1 MSRKS
6 IASYIAVAGV
16 AAAVT
21 AGFSQ
26 FGWPE
31 VPAAH
36 AVTPTPVAQM
46 RAPAAS
52 PVAAPLGAASR
63 PLPDIA
69 TLVEQYGPAV
79 VNIKVSS
86 AAKATAELPDE
97 LKNSPYGEFFRRFG
111 VPGQGQPGV
120 PSRGQGS
127 GFIVNADGI
136 VLTNAHVVADAS
148 KVTVQ
153 LTDGREFEA
162 KVIGADPKTDV
173 AVLRIDAKNLPTVR
187 IGNPASTR
195 VGEWVVAIGS
205 PYGFESTVTA
215 GIVSAKSRSLPDG
228 TYVPFIQTDAAVNPG
243 NSGGPLFNLAGE
255 VIGVNSQIY
264 SRTGG
269 YQGLS
274 FAIPIDVAM
283 RIQNQLVAHG
293 KVSRAK
299 LGVGI
304 QDVDQGI
311 AASFGL
317 PNTAGAMIASVEKDG
332 PAAKAG
338 LKEGDVVLKF
348 NGRPIARS
356 ADLPLVVGEAAPGS
370 TAEIEVWR
378 NGRTERFT
386 TKLVEL
392 TDAKKVASAGKSEA
406 AKADGG
412 KLGLAV
418 RPLTAAEKREAE
430 VSAGVVVEG
439 ANGPAARAGLQAGDV
454 ILALNGKPVNSAED
468 LRTLTGSSGKTV
480 ALLVQREG
488 GRRYIA
494 VPLG

>member
-6 IASYIAVAGV
+6 IASYVVVAGV

-31 VPAAH
+31 VSAAH
-36 AVTPTPVAQM
+36 ALSLPPVIS
-46 RAPAAS
+46 APAA
-52 PVAAPLGAASR
+52 PVSVTPVGVPSR

-69 TLVEQYGPAV
+69 TLVEQFGPAV

-86 AAKATAELPDE
+86 MAKAAADLPEE
-97 LKNSPYGEFFRRFG
+97 LKNSPFGEFFRRFG
-111 VPGQGQPGV
+111 VPGQGQQSPGV
-120 PSRGQGS
+120 PTRGEGS
-127 GFIVNADGI
+127 GFIVTSDGV

-148 KVTVQ
+148 TVTVR

-162 KVIGADPKTDV
+162 KVVGADKKTDV

-187 IGNPASTR
+187 IGNPAGTR

-205 PYGFESTVTA
+205 PYGFENTVTA
-215 GIVSAKSRSLPDG
+215 GIVSAKSRSLPEEN
-228 TYVPFIQTDAAVNPG
+228 YVPFIQTDAAVNPG
-243 NSGGPLFNLAGE
+243 NSGGPLFNLNGE

-283 RIQNQLVAHG
+283 RIENQLVAHG
-293 KVSRAK
+293 RVSRAK
-299 LGVGI
+299 LGVAVQEI
-304 QDVDQGI
+304 DRGI
-311 AASFGL
+311 AESFGL
-317 PNTAGAMIASVEKDG
+317 PNTAGALVANVEKEG
-332 PAAKAG
+332 PASKAG
-338 LKEGDVVLKF
+338 MQSGDVILKF
-348 NGRPIARS
+348 NGRPITRS
-356 ADLPLVVGEAAPGS
+356 SDLPIAVAEAAPGS
-370 TAEIEVWR
+370 AATIDVWR
-378 NGRTERFT
+378 KGRVEHLSAKLTE
-386 TKLVEL
+386 LN
-392 TDAKKVASAGKSEA
+392 DAKVADASPVQG
-406 AKADGG
+406 KADKG

-418 RPLTAAEKREAE
+418 RPLTAEERREAE
-430 VSAGVVVEG
+430 VAGGLVVED
-439 ANGPAARAGLQAGDV
+439 ASGPAARAGLQQGDV
-454 ILALNGKPVNSAED
+454 ILALNGKPVNSAEE
-468 LRTLTGSSGKTV
+468 LRSLAGKSGKTV

-494 VPLG
+494 IPLG